1 MRENNGTASGRGAAG
16 QLGRALLTAGLL
28 GLASLGQ
35 ALTLTVNS
43 TDDTTGGDC
52 QGGGVCTLRQA
63 VTEANAI
70 PESSEAMVTID
81 IPTGTYTLGATLV
94 IQRPMELVGG
104 GGDPEADP
112 QATILQAG
120 LDPDEPANGQLF
132 RINPDY
138 NNSFDTRFA
147 ALWLRYGYNTS
158 NGYGGALD
166 WDGSEDATGN
176 GDGTL
181 TLYNTWFSDN
191 VVDDAAGTGGAV
203 SAFYGASV
211 HVERTTFRNNRV
223 VYNGVP
229 AGDSGALS
237 VSLVD
242 TVTFDQ
248 VYIYRN

>member
-1 MRENNGTASGRGAAG
+1 M
-16 QLGRALLTAGLL
+16 TAGLL

-191 VVDDAAGTGGAV
+191 VVDDAAGTGRA
-203 SAFYGASV
+203 
-211 HVERTTFRNNRV
+211 
-223 VYNGVP
+223 
-229 AGDSGALS
+229 
-237 VSLVD
+237 
-242 TVTFDQ
+242 
-248 VYIYRN
+248 